1 MPRTKGTLSKGW
13 PRFSKMPDSFSIT
26 CDISGVR
33 LDVFLSEKL
42 SLTRTKVKEMI
53 EGGSVRV
60 DGRAPKPSMR
70 LKERMRIE
78 GEIPDEKPLD
88 LVAETIPL
96 DILYEDEY
104 FLAVNKPA
112 GMVVH
117 PSFGHASGTLVN
129 AVLGYMERRGSRFQ
143 VPGSEKLDT
152 DEAGRSEDQLAGM
165 RPGIVH
171 RLDKGTTGVIL
182 VARDMAA
189 QERLSGLFKDRKVR
203 KTYRA
208 VIEGYPGRDSWKV
221 DGNIGRH
228 PVERKKMAVLK
239 SGGRQART
247 SFRVLE
253 RLAGFTYV
261 EAYPETGRTHQ
272 IRVHLNHA
280 GCPVVGDE
288 TYGRKAKNLA
298 PRPLLHAYR
307 IEFVHPVT
315 GAAVVI
321 EAPVPGDMRDF
332 VEKHHGQQR

>member
-1 MPRTKGTLSKGW
+1 MPGMKGTLSPPW
-13 PRFSKMPDSFSIT
+13 PRFSKMPDSFSII
-26 CDISGVR
+26 CDLSDVR

-70 LKERMRIE
+70 LKERMQIE
-78 GEIPDEKPLD
+78 GEIPGEKPLE
-88 LVAETIPL
+88 LVAEAIPL

-104 FLAVNKPA
+104 FLAINKPA

-117 PSFGHASGTLVN
+117 PSFGHGSGTLVN
-129 AVLGYMERRGSRFQ
+129 AVLGYLGKRQVMGDGSWVMGEGQ
-143 VPGSEKLDT
+143 EKKSEG
-152 DEAGRSEDQLAGM
+152 ESREFMAGM

-182 VARDMAA
+182 VARDMVT
-189 QERLSGLFKDRKVR
+189 QERLSGLFKDRKVH

-208 VIEGYPGRDSWKV
+208 VIEGDPGRDSWKV

-239 SGGRQART
+239 AGGRQART
-247 SFRVLE
+247 SFKVLE
-253 RLAGFTYV
+253 RLAGFTFV
-261 EAYPETGRTHQ
+261 EACPETGRTHQ

-280 GCPVVGDE
+280 GYPVVGDE

-298 PRPLLHAYR
+298 QRPLLHAYR
-307 IEFVHPVT
+307 IEFTHPVT

-321 EAPVPGDMRDF
+321 EAPVPGDMGDF
-332 VEKHHGQQR
+332 IEKHRGQ

>member
-1 MPRTKGTLSKGW
+1 MPRMKRTLSRRW
-13 PRFSKMPDSFSIT
+13 PRSSKMPGRFSIT
-26 CDISGVR
+26 CDASDVR

-53 EGGSVRV
+53 EGGNVLV
-60 DGRAPKPSMR
+60 EGRAPKPSMR
-70 LKERMRIE
+70 LKAGMEIQ
-78 GEIPDEKPLD
+78 GEVPKEAPLD
-88 LVAETIPL
+88 LAAEEIPL
-96 DILYEDEY
+96 DILYEDEH
-104 FLAVNKPA
+104 FLAVNKAA

-117 PSFGHASGTLVN
+117 PSFGHSSGTLVN

-143 VPGSEKLDT
+143 VPGSKKRDT
-152 DEAGRSEDQLAGM
+152 DEAGRNEDSLAGM

-182 VARDMAA
+182 IARDMAT

-208 VIEGYPGRDSWKV
+208 IVEGSPGRDLWSV

-239 SGGRQART
+239 TGGRVART
-247 SFRVLE
+247 SFKVLE
-253 RLAGFTYV
+253 KLAGFACV

-280 GCPVVGDE
+280 GYPIVGDDI
-288 TYGRKAKNLA
+288 YGRKAKNLA

-307 IEFVHPVT
+307 IEFAHPVT

-321 EAPVPGDMRDF
+321 EAPLPADMKGF
-332 VEKHHGQQR
+332 IEKHRGQ

>member
-1 MPRTKGTLSKGW
+1 MSPEW
-13 PRFSKMPDSFSIT
+13 PRFSQMPDRFSIT
-26 CDISGVR
+26 CDLSDIR

-53 EGGSVRV
+53 DSGYVRV

-70 LKERMRIE
+70 LKEHMEIE
-78 GEIPDEKPLD
+78 GEVPEEKPLQ
-88 LVAETIPL
+88 LAAEEIPL

-104 FLAVNKPA
+104 FLAINKAA

-117 PSFGHASGTLVN
+117 PSFGHSSGTLVN
-129 AVLGYMERRGSRFQ
+129 AVLGYMQRRGSRFQ
-143 VPGSEKLDT
+143 VPGSEKRDT
-152 DEAGRSEDQLAGM
+152 DETGRNEDSLAGM

-182 VARDMAA
+182 VARDMAT

-208 VIEGYPGRDSWKV
+208 VIEGKPGRDSWKV

-239 SGGRQART
+239 TGGRAART
-247 SFRVLE
+247 SFKVLE
-253 RLAGFTYV
+253 RLAGFACV

-272 IRVHLNHA
+272 IRVHLGHT
-280 GCPVVGDE
+280 GHPVVGDE
-288 TYGRKAKNLA
+288 TYGRKAKNLT
-298 PRPLLHAYR
+298 PRPLLHACR
-307 IEFVHPVT
+307 IEFAHPVT

-321 EAPVPGDMRDF
+321 EAPIPDDMRHF
-332 VEKHHGQQR
+332 IEKHRGQ